1 MPVLLG
7 GAWLAGAALAVLG
20 RALWWLL
27 RVLWA
32 VLWRVLALTA
42 GLVVVA
48 FSRRLAGRLVALA
61 LSAAF
66 AGNVVRHLGGMG
78 GKRDSGQRGQRSA
91 GAVRAGAA
99 GAAPTALAV
108 RLRPVSAQ
116 TVATARYA
124 QTRWFTQA
132 LGGPGLLDMLVGPA
146 GVGKSEIIWGSIRA
160 GHDGADFCGLATTK
174 PRRILLLSEM
184 GGETLAPALRRWGLY
199 AEPAGRFP
207 RLDALRLR
215 LLPPRGS
222 IGRLIDVLYSA
233 DIYRPVV
240 IDGELR
246 QVEWPAVIEAV
257 RPLVERGGYDRVIV
271 DSLGEWLGSDNN
283 DNMLKT
289 LTACRQLT
297 HAGVG
302 VTLLH
307 HTPRTDPRRPRG
319 GTVIEAK
326 LDTGYYVVG
335 TAAGGMPRSRQD
347 PVRELGWFKTRFPD
361 LTPIGSLR
369 LERVVAGVRPRYQLE
384 GAAPATPIRPE
395 VVSAPDSPPSPTPT
409 ANQARVLAALRAA
422 GRTGATMKGLADHAG
437 LPRQRAHEAV
447 VALVASGRATVGGYA
462 DTPGGGPKATV
473 YLATRTEVTQEP
485 PADGPQG
492 RLRLVVAP
500 GPVAREDGP
509 QRPTTDAAEGV
520 AS

>member
-1 MPVLLG
+1 VPLLLG
-7 GAWLAGAALAVLG
+7 GAWLVGAALAVVG

-32 VLWRVLALTA
+32 VAWRVLALTA

-48 FSRRLAGRLVALA
+48 FSRPLAGRLVALA
-61 LSAAF
+61 LSAAL

-78 GKRDSGQRGQRSA
+78 GKRDSGQRGQRPA
-91 GAVRAGAA
+91 GTARAGAA
-99 GAAPTALAV
+99 GAAPAALAV
-108 RLRPVSAQ
+108 KLRPVSAQ
-116 TVATARYA
+116 AVATARYA

-146 GVGKSEIIWGSIRA
+146 GVGKSEIVWGSIRA

-207 RLDALRLR
+207 RLDAVRLR

-222 IGRLIDVLYSA
+222 VGRLIDVLYSA

-240 IDGELR
+240 VDGELR

-257 RPLVERGGYDRVIV
+257 RPLVEQGGYDRVIV

-297 HAGVG
+297 HAGTG

-307 HTPRTDPRRPRG
+307 HTPRTDPKRPRG

-369 LERVVAGVRPRYQLE
+369 LERVLGGPATRPRYQRE
-384 GAAPATPIRPE
+384 GAAQAQPVRAEP
-395 VVSAPDSPPSPTPT
+395 VSAPGSHPEPAQETRT
-409 ANQARVLAALRAA
+409 ANEARVLAALRAA
-422 GRTGATMKGLADHAG
+422 GRAGATMKVLAEHAG

-447 VALVASGRATVGGYA
+447 VALVAAGRAKVGGYA

-473 YLATRTEVTQEP
+473 YLAAQP

-500 GPVAREDGP
+500 GSEFPENGP
-509 QRPTTDAAEGV
+509 QRSPADTEEGV

>member
-1 MPVLLG
+1 MPVLLAL
-7 GAWLAGAALAVLG
+7 AWLVGFLLRGAALALG
-20 RALWWLL
+20 WLL

-32 VLWRVLALTA
+32 LGWRALALTA
-42 GLVVVA
+42 ALVVVA
-48 FSRRLAGRLVALA
+48 FYRPLAFRLVALA
-61 LSAAF
+61 LSAH
-66 AGNVVRHLGGMG
+66 VVRHLGGMG
-78 GKRDSGQRGQRSA
+78 GKRDSGQRGQRPAGTASA
-91 GAVRAGAA
+91 G
-99 GAAPTALAV
+99 PTAIAV
-108 RLRPVSAQ
+108 KLRPVSAQ
-116 TVATARYA
+116 AVATASYA

-146 GVGKSEIIWGSIRA
+146 GVGKSEIVWGSIRA
-160 GHDGADFCGLATTK
+160 GHDGADFCGLATTR

-207 RLDALRLR
+207 RLDAVRLR

-222 IGRLIDVLYSA
+222 VGRLIDVLYSA
-233 DIYRPVV
+233 DIYKPVV
-240 IDGELR
+240 VDGELR

-257 RPLVERGGYDRVIV
+257 RPLVEKGGYDRVIV

-297 HAGVG
+297 HAGAG

-307 HTPRTDPRRPRG
+307 HTPRTDPKRPRG
-319 GTVIEAK
+319 GTAIEAK
-326 LDTGYYVVG
+326 LDVGYSVTG

-347 PVRELGWFKTRFPD
+347 PVRELAWFKTRFPD
-361 LTPIGSLR
+361 LTPLGALR
-369 LERVVAGVRPRYQLE
+369 LERVLGGARPRYQLE
-384 GAAPATPIRPE
+384 GATPANVQRVEHSDPNPDSAPA
-395 VVSAPDSPPSPTPT
+395 PTT
-409 ANQARVLAALRAA
+409 AINEAKVLVALRAA
-422 GRTGATMKGLADHAG
+422 GRAGATMKVLAEQAG

-447 VALVASGRATVGGYA
+447 VALVAGGRAKVGGYA

-473 YLATRTEVTQEP
+473 YLAALTQEP

-492 RLRLVVAP
+492 RLRLVMAP
-500 GPVAREDGP
+500 GPVSSENGP
-509 QRPTTDAAEGV
+509 QRPTTDTGEDV
-520 AS
+520 A